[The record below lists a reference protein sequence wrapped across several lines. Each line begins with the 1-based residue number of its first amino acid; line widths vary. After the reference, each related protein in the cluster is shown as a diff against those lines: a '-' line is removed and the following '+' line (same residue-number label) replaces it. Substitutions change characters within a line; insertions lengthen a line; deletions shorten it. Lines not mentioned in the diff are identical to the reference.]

1 MHRLA
6 DKYGDMDGIAD
17 WSRVADVEPRVPALL
32 EECVRQYA
40 NHELCVFDDERL
52 TYGQADERSA
62 LLARQ
67 LLAAGVGK
75 GTRIGMIFPNSPEF
89 IITWLAIVRIGA
101 VAVPMS
107 TLATGAELV
116 TIIRHADVQLLIT
129 VDRYLKHDYPAAL
142 EAELEGLP
150 AVSRPYR
157 LVQVP
162 HLREVWV
169 WGNDCPAWASPVD
182 LSVASG
188 VSADLLAAVEA
199 QVSPADVVSIIYTSG
214 STAAPKGVIHTHNSF
229 MLQAAKLAASF
240 PYRNDDRVF
249 TPLPFFWVGGLTF
262 VVLNSM
268 HTGSALLGSG
278 KSGSALLDFLERE
291 RVTYLTGWPH
301 LMRAIDSDP
310 TFPDRDFSSMRGGSL
325 VAALP
330 AHRRPKNAAFGIAL
344 GMTETGGPHTVAAI
358 DYPDE
363 LAGSLGTLMP
373 GMEHKL
379 LDVETRLP
387 VVDGAVGEL
396 FVRGDALMQGFVKQV
411 RESTFDADGWYRT
424 GDLVSYR
431 EGHLFFHGRTDD
443 MIKTSGTNVAPR
455 EVELALL
462 ALPGIEQ
469 AIVLSVPDPQR
480 VNVVGAVVVRS
491 TESRLVAEEIRTS
504 LKATLSTYKIP
515 RVIKIMEGKDVP
527 VLSSTKI
534 DRRLLVRQL
543 SELSQQS

>member
-6 DKYGDMDGIAD
+6 SKYGDMGGI
-17 WSRVADVEPRVPALL
+17 ADVEPCVPALL
-32 EECVRQYA
+32 EYCARTYA

-52 TYGQADERSA
+52 TYGQAHERSA

-67 LLAAGVGK
+67 LLAAGAGK

-107 TLATGAELV
+107 TLATGPELV
-116 TIIRHADVQLLIT
+116 TIIRHADVQLVIT
-129 VDRYLKHDYPAAL
+129 IDGYLNHDYPAAL
-142 EAELEGLP
+142 ETAIEGL
-150 AVSRPYR
+150 ATAARPFR
-157 LVQVP
+157 LTQVP
-162 HLREVWV
+162 YLREIWV
-169 WGNDCPAWASPVD
+169 WGTTCPEWAAPVD
-182 LSVASG
+182 LSAASI
-188 VSADLLAAVEA
+188 VPNDLLAAIEA

-214 STAAPKGVIHTHNSF
+214 STAAPKGVIHTHSSF

-240 PYRNDDRVF
+240 PYRDDDRVF

-278 KSGSALLDFLERE
+278 KSGSALLEFLERE

-310 TFPDRDFSSMRGGSL
+310 TFPERDFSSMRGGSL

-330 AHRRPKNAAFGIAL
+330 AHQRPKNAAFGIAL
-344 GMTETGGPHTVAAI
+344 GMTETGGPHTVAAL

-379 LDVETRLP
+379 LDVETGLA
-387 VVDGAVGEL
+387 VVDGGVGEL
-396 FVRGDALMQGFVKQV
+396 FVRGDALMLGFVKQV
-411 RESTFDADGWYRT
+411 REATFDPDGWYRT

-469 AIVLSVPDPQR
+469 AIVLSVPDAQR
-480 VNVVGAVVVRS
+480 VNVVGAVVVTGKEDRLT
-491 TESRLVAEEIRTS
+491 TEGIRAA

-543 SELSQQS
+543 SELSQQT